1 MFNPI
6 RMNSIFKFTVGSF
19 LLVLASSS
27 IHAQSASDARD
38 WHLKD
43 PVEDSVQGMG
53 VEKAYQTVLK
63 GLPSRK
69 VLVAVIDSGIDI
81 DHEDLR
87 SVIWTNPGEVAGNG
101 IDDDRNGY
109 IDDLHGWSFIGG
121 KGGNVQYDTYELTR
135 ELVRLKQL
143 ADADPSTLSRK
154 QQLER
159 ERYPAVK
166 EQYDAKFAE
175 EDGQYR
181 MYKRIYTNMVF
192 GIDTLRSV
200 LGNRELTIARLDSLQ
215 SQDPV
220 ILFAKSA
227 VLSLLRNAPDTSLD
241 DMMSE
246 LKGGYEHYRGL
257 VEYGLNQSF
266 DPRPLVGDN
275 YADKRERYY
284 GSSDVKGPDADHGT
298 HVAGIIA
305 ADRKNDAGMRGI
317 ADHVSIM
324 VLRAVPDGDERD
336 KDVANAII
344 YAVNNGAA
352 VINMSFGKSISPDK
366 AVVDEAVR
374 YAEKRGVLIIHA
386 AGNEG
391 SDNDR
396 TPNFPGPVFT
406 NGRSAK
412 LWIEV
417 GASSDGRS
425 QDLVAGFSNYGKRSV
440 DVFAPGVDIFS
451 TIPGSLYKANSGTS
465 MAAPAVTGV
474 AALLMSYFPN
484 LGAAAVKDIL
494 VQSVR
499 RFDGLEVT
507 RPGSDERVSLSE
519 LCRSGG
525 VVNALEA
532 VKLAQ
537 KRSAASGTSR

>member
-1 MFNPI
+1 
-6 RMNSIFKFTVGSF
+6 
-19 LLVLASSS
+19 
-27 IHAQSASDARD
+27 
-38 WHLKD
+38 
-43 PVEDSVQGMG
+43 
-53 VEKAYQTVLK
+53 
-63 GLPSRK
+63 
-69 VLVAVIDSGIDI
+69 
-81 DHEDLR
+81 
-87 SVIWTNPGEVAGNG
+87 AGNG

-121 KGGNVQYDTYELTR
+121 KGGNVQHDTYELTR

-159 ERYPAVK
+159 ERYAAVK
-166 EQYDAKFAE
+166 EQYDAKFTE
-175 EDGQYR
+175 EDSQYR
-181 MYKRIYTNMVF
+181 MYKRIYTNMAF
-192 GIDTLRSV
+192 GIDTLKSV
-200 LGNRELTIARLDSLQ
+200 LGNRELTVARLDSLQ

-227 VLSLLRNAPDTSLD
+227 VLSLLRNAPDTGLD
-241 DMMSE
+241 VMMGE
-246 LKGGYEHYRGL
+246 LKEAYEYYRVL

-266 DPRPLVGDN
+266 DPRPIVGDN

-305 ADRKNDAGMRGI
+305 ADRKNGAGIRGI
-317 ADHVSIM
+317 ADNVRIM

-336 KDVANAII
+336 KDIANAII

-352 VINMSFGKSISPDK
+352 VINMSFGKSLSPDK

-391 SDNDR
+391 SDNDQ
-396 TPNFPGPVFT
+396 TPNFPGPVFE
-406 NGRSAK
+406 NGRTAK

-425 QDLVAGFSNYGKRSV
+425 QGLAAGFSNYGKKSV

-451 TIPGSLYKANSGTS
+451 TIPGSGYKANSGTS

-484 LGAAAVKDIL
+484 LGAAAVKEIL

-507 RPGSDERVSLSE
+507 RPGSDERVSFSD

-537 KRSAASGTSR
+537 KRNAATAKAR

>member
-1 MFNPI
+1 
-6 RMNSIFKFTVGSF
+6 MNSTFRLTAASML
-19 LLVLASSS
+19 LLVASATL
-27 IHAQSASDARD
+27 HAQSIPAAQD
-38 WHLKD
+38 WHLLD
-43 PVEDSVQGMG
+43 PTADSVQGMG
-53 VEKAYQTVLK
+53 VENAYQTVLK
-63 GLPSRK
+63 GLPSRT

-81 DHEDLR
+81 DHEDLT

-121 KGGNVQYDTYELTR
+121 KGGNVQHDTYELTR

-159 ERYPAVK
+159 ERYAAVK
-166 EQYDAKFAE
+166 EQYDAKFTE
-175 EDGQYR
+175 EDSQYR
-181 MYKRIYTNMVF
+181 MYKRIYTNMAF
-192 GIDTLRSV
+192 GIDTLKSV
-200 LGNRELTIARLDSLQ
+200 LGNRELTVARLDSLQ

-227 VLSLLRNAPDTSLD
+227 VLSLLRNAPDTGLD
-241 DMMSE
+241 VMMGE
-246 LKGGYEHYRGL
+246 LKEAYEYYRVL

-266 DPRPLVGDN
+266 DPRPIVGDN

-305 ADRKNDAGMRGI
+305 ADRKNGAGIRGI
-317 ADHVSIM
+317 ADNVRIM

-336 KDVANAII
+336 KDIANAII

-352 VINMSFGKSISPDK
+352 VINMSFGKSLSPDK
-366 AVVDEAVR
+366 AVVDEAVH

-396 TPNFPGPVFT
+396 TPNFPGPVFE
-406 NGRSAK
+406 NGRTAK

-425 QDLVAGFSNYGKRSV
+425 QDLAAGFSNYGKKTV
-440 DVFAPGVDIFS
+440 DVFAPGVEIFS
-451 TIPGSLYKANSGTS
+451 TIPGSGYKANSGTS

-484 LGAAAVKDIL
+484 LGAAAVKEIL

-507 RPGSDERVSLSE
+507 RPGSDERVSFSD

-537 KRSAASGTSR
+537 KRNAATAKAR